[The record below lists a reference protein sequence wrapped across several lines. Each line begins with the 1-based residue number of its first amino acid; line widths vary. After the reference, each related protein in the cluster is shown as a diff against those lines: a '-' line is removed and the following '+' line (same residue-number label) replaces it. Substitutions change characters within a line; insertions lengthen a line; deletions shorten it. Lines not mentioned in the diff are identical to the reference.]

1 MGAQSF
7 IKFSEEEE
15 VNQKVSPENI
25 SESDQDEAQ
34 ESSSKEEDPE
44 LVAEEDKLI
53 GKDLPSKIISEAE
66 LIRLLDIT
74 YDNLNDD

>member
-34 ESSSKEEDPE
+34 ESS
-44 LVAEEDKLI
+44 LMI
-53 GKDLPSKIISEAE
+53 GRGALTAG
-66 LIRLLDIT
+66 
-74 YDNLNDD
+74 